1 MKRFRYVLRP
11 LFCLGA
17 GLAQAQSTA
26 PPSVLPANAAEV
38 PLRRFD
44 AADYTLAYQVF
55 IGTGRLE
62 DAMRV
67 ARKAVLSLPRD
78 RDWRRRLAQ
87 VAEWLGYTDVAAE
100 QWRALFE
107 MGDHS
112 DAMLAAL
119 TRLAPSLD
127 KPSDA
132 LPLWTWLARRG
143 RLTPA
148 QWDDIYWQFENS
160 SEPLRGS
167 VFFEEQYRAHGP
179 LRLLEHAARLAEN
192 AGDDDRALA
201 LYQERV
207 RGEPLSTEALLRA
220 TFLHLRRD
228 RIEDA
233 LTLMRANAA
242 RVPPQEQ
249 EFWRLLGQVAWES
262 GDYPTATQAYTLGI
276 GARQSGL
283 GDWTRLIYLVRPQQ
297 PRHAAELAL
306 QAWQRFDSLDHLQQA
321 LEIYANLGDLRAQG
335 RIYDSLDERART
347 RAEGQIA
354 FLLGRAQYRQRQ
366 QQPAAAWS
374 DLRKAL
380 QLGPRDEG
388 TVLTLLWFL
397 IDAGW
402 QRELRQMLTRYDEQ
416 ARGTALLWPAYAAG
430 HQLLGQARRSGAW
443 YRKALTRTPDDPLLL
458 SAYADVLEQQQRHAQ
473 ALRMRQQAWQRMETL
488 RKAQADAQT
497 WKQRPEFR
505 LWLQSWLRQHPGDP
519 SLRFMRQTLEELR
532 GLEPAADRQAGD
544 ELVLA
549 WTLAREQ
556 PESARRWAWE
566 RYLRLGRPLPA
577 PTANQIALMR
587 NDRVAVEALLD
598 TPDRPLPSASRV
610 ESALMTGR
618 SSLALSTAFL
628 DMAREDEDE
637 ILHDRFRQNAVG
649 QAHYV
654 ETRVFSDDFDLVKR
668 QGVEFG
674 ARLTLNARLQLLLGW
689 TQIRQSTSDTDL
701 GSLLSDSDR
710 LNNAEL
716 RWKTLQ
722 QETRLALTH
731 RAAMA
736 DVQGLRLQHYGRWTP
751 RLSYEF
757 EAVSK
762 GEALN
767 SLPLR
772 TAGYAD
778 SLSAGATYGLD
789 RALYLRASGRQ
800 SRFYTQYDDYL
811 SRGLATHLEA
821 GYRLRSEY
829 PDWRLRLYWQN
840 QSYTRDGSLSAAT
853 LSRLSTGLQDAI
865 TAGTLDPVGY
875 FIPQDSATLGACLS
889 GGDNLGGQSL
899 QNGYSRAWRPYADVC
914 LLNNSVVGTGYE
926 SALGL
931 AGAVIGADQLAL
943 QWRASAGNIPGGSS
957 TRTISLRYRLYF

>member
-1 MKRFRYVLRP
+1 MKQLRDVLLP

-17 GLAQAQSTA
+17 GLAQAQSTVPAPA
-26 PPSVLPANAAEV
+26 PPADVAEV

-44 AADYTLAYQVF
+44 EADYTLAYQVF

-107 MGDHS
+107 MGDRS
-112 DAMLAAL
+112 DTTLTAL
-119 TRLAPSLD
+119 VRLAPSLAQ
-127 KPSDA
+127 PSDA

-167 VFFEEQYRAHGP
+167 VFFEEQYRAHGQ

-192 AGDDDRALA
+192 AGDDERALA

-207 RGEPLSTEALLRA
+207 KGSPLSIEALLRA

-228 RIEDA
+228 RLEDA
-233 LTLMRANAA
+233 LTLMRANAT

-262 GDYPTATQAYTLGI
+262 GDYPTATQAYALGI
-276 GARQSGL
+276 GGPQSGL
-283 GDWTRLIYLVRPQQ
+283 GDWTRLIYLTRQQQ
-297 PRHAAELAL
+297 PRRAAELAL
-306 QAWQRFDSLDHLQQA
+306 QTWQRFGSVDHLQQA
-321 LEIYANLGDLRAQG
+321 LEIYASLGDLRAQG
-335 RIYDSLDERART
+335 RIYDSLDDRARS
-347 RAEGQIA
+347 RAQGQIA
-354 FLLGRAQYRQRQ
+354 FLLGRAQYHQRQ
-366 QQPAAAWS
+366 QQPTAAWA
-374 DLRKAL
+374 DLQKAIK
-380 QLGPRDEG
+380 LGPRDEN

-402 QRELRQMLTRYDEQ
+402 QRELRQMLARYEEQ
-416 ARGTALLWPAYAAG
+416 ARGTPLLWPAYAAG
-430 HQLLGQARRSGAW
+430 HQLLGQARLSGAW
-443 YRKALTRTPDDPLLL
+443 YRKALARAPEDPLLL
-458 SAYADVLEQQQRHAQ
+458 AAYADVLEQQQRHAQ
-473 ALRMRQQAWQRMETL
+473 AQRMRQQAWQRMESL
-488 RKAQADAQT
+488 RRAQGDAQA

-505 LWLQSWLRQHPGDP
+505 VWLQSWLRQHPGDP

-532 GLEPAADRQAGD
+532 GLEPAADRQASD

-549 WTLAREQ
+549 WTLVREQ
-556 PESARRWAWE
+556 PDSAGRWAWE

-598 TPDRPLPSASRV
+598 APDRPLPAASRV
-610 ESALMTGR
+610 ESAVMTGR
-618 SSLALSTAFL
+618 TSLAVSTAFQ
-628 DMAREDEDE
+628 DMGREDESG

-689 TQIRQSTSDTDL
+689 AQIRQSTSNTDL

-710 LNNAEL
+710 LNSAEL

-722 QETRLALTH
+722 QETRFALTQ
-731 RAAMA
+731 RTAMA
-736 DVQGLRLQHYGRWTP
+736 EVQGLRLQHYGRWSQ
-751 RLSYEF
+751 RLNYEF
-757 EAVSK
+757 ELVSK

-778 SLSAGATYGLD
+778 SLSAGASYALD
-789 RALYLRASGRQ
+789 QALYLRASVRQ
-800 SRFYTQYDDYL
+800 SSFYTQYDDYL
-811 SRGLATHLEA
+811 SRGLSTHLET
-821 GYRLRSEY
+821 GYRLRSVY

-840 QSYTRDGSLSAAT
+840 QSYTRDGSLSTAT
-853 LSRLSTGLQDAI
+853 VQRLSPDLQNGI
-865 TAGTLDPVGY
+865 NAGTLDGVGY

-914 LLNNSVVGTGYE
+914 LLNNSVVGAGYE

-943 QWRASAGNIPGGSS
+943 QWQASAGNIPGGSA
-957 TRTISLRYRLYF
+957 THTISLRYRLYF